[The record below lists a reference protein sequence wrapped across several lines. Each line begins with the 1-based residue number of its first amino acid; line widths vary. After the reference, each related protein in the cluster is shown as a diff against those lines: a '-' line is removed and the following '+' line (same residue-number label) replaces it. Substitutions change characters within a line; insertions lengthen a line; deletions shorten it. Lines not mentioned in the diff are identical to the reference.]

1 MRRREFITLLGGT
14 AAAWPVAVRA
24 QQPTKLRIIGYLGS
38 STALAQSQWV
48 AAFLQRLRQLGWVEG
63 RTIAMEY
70 RWAEGRSDRF
80 AEIAAEFARLKVDV
94 IVTSGTV
101 PILAAKRTTSDVPIV
116 FAVAS
121 DPVGN
126 ALVASL
132 ARPGGNVTGLSIQQT
147 DLAAKK
153 LTLLRDTVPDLR
165 RLAIMANIGS
175 PAGVLEMGEV
185 QATARTLGIE
195 VSSLGLRRSEDI
207 APAFEEVKGRAEAL
221 YICGD
226 ALITNNRIQIIS
238 LALGARLATMCPSRE
253 HVDAGGLMSY
263 GPNFPH
269 LHGRA
274 ADYVDKILHGVKAGD
289 IPVEQPTKFE
299 FVINLKTAKTLS
311 LDVPVHLQQLAD
323 EVIE

>member
-1 MRRREFITLLGGT
+1 
-14 AAAWPVAVRA
+14 
-24 QQPTKLRIIGYLGS
+24 
-38 STALAQSQWV
+38 
-48 AAFLQRLRQLGWVEG
+48 
-63 RTIAMEY
+63 
-70 RWAEGRSDRF
+70 
-80 AEIAAEFARLKVDV
+80 
-94 IVTSGTV
+94 
-101 PILAAKRTTSDVPIV
+101 
-116 FAVAS
+116 
-121 DPVGN
+121 
-126 ALVASL
+126 
-132 ARPGGNVTGLSIQQT
+132 
-147 DLAAKK
+147 
-153 LTLLRDTVPDLR
+153 
-165 RLAIMANIGS
+165 MANIGS

-195 VSSLGLRRSEDI
+195 VSPLGLRRSEDI

-226 ALITNNRIQIIS
+226 ALITNNRTQIIS
-238 LALGARLATMCPSRE
+238 SALGARLATMCPSRE

-311 LDVPVHLQQLAD
+311 LDAQTPVMTRGALEFRRD
-323 EVIE
+323 CNTSRG